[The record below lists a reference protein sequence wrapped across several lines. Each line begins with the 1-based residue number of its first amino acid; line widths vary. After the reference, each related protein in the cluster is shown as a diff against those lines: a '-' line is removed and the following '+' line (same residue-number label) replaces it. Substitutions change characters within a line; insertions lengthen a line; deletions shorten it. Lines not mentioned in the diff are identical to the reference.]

1 MWCIGKMNAEFI
13 AQMEAILDLYSLEAN
28 PLSPL
33 VCFDEKSY
41 QLIGHTLSPIKMK
54 PGQLSKESE
63 KYVRHGVVQILV
75 AFLPFWGL
83 RFVWVSPTRR
93 AWDFAYFMKVFIEE
107 FLPTVLPQAKT
118 IRMVCDNL
126 NTHTKASFYKTFTP
140 AKAWE
145 LAQKVHFHFTP
156 VNASWLNMAEI
167 EIHALS
173 TQCLD
178 RRMDNQKLVHT
189 EVQQIVKERN
199 DKKMKVNWQFD
210 IGNAREK
217 FTKSYAKLNS

>member
-1 MWCIGKMNAEFI
+1 MTAQFI
-13 AQMEAILDLYSLEAN
+13 AQMENILHLYSLEAN
-28 PLSPL
+28 PRNPL

-41 QLIGHTLSPIKMK
+41 QLLGHTLSPIKMK
-54 PGQLSKESE
+54 PGQVSKESE
-63 KYVRHGVVQILV
+63 KYVRHGVAQILI

-93 AWDFAYFMKVFIEE
+93 AWDFAYFMKAFLQE

-118 IRMVCDNL
+118 VRLVCDNL
-126 NTHTKASFYKTFTP
+126 NTHEKASFYKTFDPIT
-140 AKAWE
+140 AFD
-145 LAQKVHFHFTP
+145 LAQSVQFNFTP

-178 RRMDNQKLVHT
+178 RRMDTQKLVHT

-199 DKKMKVNWQFD
+199 DKNIKVNWQFD
-210 IGNAREK
+210 MAKARDK
-217 FTKSYAKLNS
+217 FPRSYGKLNS